1 MSTTTVR
8 PEGRVAGRSAGLVS
22 LLCWLTVALE
32 GFDLVAFGAVIPTL
46 KETRHL
52 GMGGDDLTLVATLS
66 LVGVGIGAAA
76 GGPVI
81 DRFGRR
87 IGLTLSVALFSI
99 CTILVPLA
107 PSVALLAA
115 TRFVAG
121 LGLGSC
127 MPTAITIMTEASRA
141 DRKAT
146 ATTATMTGYHVGAVA
161 MALFALLVRSDWHLI
176 FYVGGALGL
185 LLLPLVWL
193 CVPETSPVVREDGL
207 TPAQKPR
214 LLDLLASHRRALL
227 CSWLASF
234 MGLLL
239 VYGLNTWLPQIM
251 RAAGYSL
258 ATSLSLLLI
267 MNAGAIAGLA
277 LGGVVADR
285 RGIKAST
292 MVWFAA
298 SAAFLALLSLRMD
311 DTVLLHAVVFVTGL
325 FVFSAQGLVYALVA
339 HLFEPEVRG
348 TALGLASG
356 VGRVGAIVGPAVTG
370 MLATRGL
377 AYPWGFYVFA
387 GVAVL
392 ATLAVA
398 LMPAHSPRRD
408 DDTPAPVQG

>member
-1 MSTTTVR
+1 MSTTITR
-8 PEGRVAGRSAGLVS
+8 PAARAEGGSSALTS

-46 KETRHL
+46 KETAHL
-52 GMGGDDLTLVATLS
+52 GMGGPELTLVATLS

-76 GGPVI
+76 GGPLN

-87 IGLTLSVALFSI
+87 LGLTVSVAIFSI
-99 CTILVPLA
+99 FTILVPLA
-107 PSVALLAA
+107 PTVGLLAA
-115 TRFVAG
+115 ARLIAG

-127 MPTAITIMTEASRA
+127 MPTAITIMTESSRS

-161 MALFALLVRSDWHLI
+161 MSLFALLVIPNWHLI
-176 FYVGGALGL
+176 FYVGGIAGL

-193 CVPETSPVVREDGL
+193 RIPETSPIVREDG
-207 TPAQKPR
+207 AVAEKPR
-214 LLDLLASHRRALL
+214 MLDLLGSHRRALL

-251 RAAGYSL
+251 RSAGYSL
-258 ATSLSLLLI
+258 ASSLSLLLI
-267 MNAGAIAGLA
+267 MNAGAIVGLA

-285 RGIKAST
+285 RGIKTST
-292 MVWFAA
+292 IAWFGA
-298 SAAFLALLSLRMD
+298 SAVFLALLSLRMENA
-311 DTVLLHAVVFVTGL
+311 VLLHAVVFVTGL

-348 TALGLASG
+348 TAMGLASG

-370 MLATRGL
+370 MLVTRGL
-377 AYPWGFYVFA
+377 AHPWGFYVFA
-387 GVAVL
+387 GVALL
-392 ATLAVA
+392 ATASVA
-398 LMPAHSPRRD
+398 LMPAHPTRRTD
-408 DDTPAPVQG
+408 VDAAAARV